1 MNGKFVWWLV
11 GVQIKMQTDDE
22 IIKELKAGYN
32 VNLLPKRAKI
42 IKSKLKEEKLVKHKN
57 FHDVYYLD

>member
-1 MNGKFVWWLV
+1 
-11 GVQIKMQTDDE
+11 MQTDEE
-22 IIKELKAGYN
+22 IIKELKEGYN

-42 IKSKLKEEKLVKHKN
+42 IKKKLKGRKLEKLKN